1 MTRADQY
8 PEGTR
13 VGHDD
18 SGFPNGAAA
27 ESFRNDAVIG
37 SDRPDAPEPVGHF
50 DLITPS
56 VAAEAAEREPQPSG
70 GEAQTTGGIGIQI
83 IRVFAEH
90 KLAVVSLAFIVLMV
104 LFCWVGPFFYH
115 TDQTNQQLVLLNP
128 TNAAPGVTSHPL
140 GTDGTGFDVLGRL
153 MYGGQTSLTV
163 GLLSALVATVMGVVY
178 GAVAGFLGRWLDAL
192 MMRIVDIVLS
202 IPVLFLLIAL
212 VTIFH
217 SSEPLLIFVIAG
229 VSWLIPARLVR
240 GETLTLRTREY
251 VQAVRA
257 MGGRGGRIIGRHIIP
272 NAIGTIVV
280 FATFQVATSILLLA
294 ALGYLGFGVPPP
306 GTDWGS
312 MLSNAVN
319 SAGNG
324 WWWEIYPVGA
334 CIVLV
339 VIAFNFIGDAL
350 RDALEVRTQ
359 RR

>member
-1 MTRADQY
+1 VTY
-8 PEGTR
+8 PDDTR
-13 VGHDD
+13 VGEDVAD
-18 SGFPNGAAA
+18 GRGETSS
-27 ESFRNDAVIG
+27 EYRSQSVIG
-37 SDRPDAPEPVGHF
+37 SDAPDAPERLGP
-50 DLITPS
+50 DLVIPS
-56 VAAEAAEREPQPSG
+56 VEAEIAEREPALPSG
-70 GEAQTTGGIGIQI
+70 GEAQSTGGIGIQI
-83 IRVFAEH
+83 VRVFAEH
-90 KLAVVSLAFIVLMV
+90 KLAVASLAFIILMV
-104 LFCWVGPFFYH
+104 LFCWLGPVFYH
-115 TDQTNQQLVLLNP
+115 TDQTNQAAVLLNIE
-128 TNAAPGVTSHPL
+128 NGAPGATGHPL
-140 GTDGTGFDVLGRL
+140 GTDGTGFDILGRL
-153 MYGGQTSLTV
+153 MYGGQTSLIV
-163 GLLSALVATVMGVVY
+163 GLLSALVATVIGVIW

-240 GETLTLRTREY
+240 GETLSLRTREY

-272 NAIGTIVV
+272 NAVGTIVV

-312 MLSNAVN
+312 MLSTAVN